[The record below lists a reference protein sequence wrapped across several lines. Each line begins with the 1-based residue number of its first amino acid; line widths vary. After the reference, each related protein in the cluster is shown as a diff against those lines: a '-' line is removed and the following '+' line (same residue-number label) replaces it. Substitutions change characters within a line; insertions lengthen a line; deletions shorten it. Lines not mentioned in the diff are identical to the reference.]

1 MVTMPLVAHSRWFLL
16 VPVVERVPSTPV
28 TGLCL
33 LTVVTLLQ
41 VYLGAQGEAHT
52 YASVSIQVNSMVSG
66 DLLFDQLQEHL
77 FVMTQSMVRAIQSLP
92 QRN

>member
-1 MVTMPLVAHSRWFLL
+1 MPPAPVLV
-16 VPVVERVPSTPV
+16 
-28 TGLCL
+28 LCL
-33 LTVVTLLQ
+33 LTTVTLLQ

-77 FVMTQSMVRAIQSLP
+77 FVMTQSMVRAIQILP
-92 QRN
+92 QRS